1 MAMAPVKT
9 PVRLTRKEQRE
20 RTRARLLGA
29 AQRLFIAQGF
39 HGTSVEEIAEAAGYT
54 RGAFYSNFEDKD
66 DIFLALLD
74 KELGERIAELTPIFH
89 QSATLNE
96 AFAVILRTN
105 PRHLVDAKTILKTEF
120 WLYAAR
126 NPKVRR
132 KLAEQQQAERRAFER
147 VIKAQFDAVGL
158 DVPIDLHDAALLIA
172 MLDGASPT
180 LHLIDPEDVPE
191 DFFFNAV
198 LQLFEAGQAL
208 ARERAAA
215 K

>member
-1 MAMAPVKT
+1 MALSRP
-9 PVRLTRKEQRE
+9 PVRLTRREQRE
-20 RTRARLLGA
+20 QTRARLLAA
-29 AQRLFIAQGF
+29 AQRLFIARGF

-74 KELGERIAELTPIFH
+74 KNLSDRIAELTPIFH

-96 AFAVILRTN
+96 AFAVIIRTN
-105 PRHLVDAKTILKTEF
+105 PRHLVDAATILKTEF

-132 KLAEQQQAERRAFER
+132 KLAEQQRAERRAFER
-147 VIKAQFDAVGL
+147 VIKAQFDAVEL
-158 DVPIDLHDAALLIA
+158 DAPIDLHDAALLIA
-172 MLDGASPT
+172 MLDGASPSF
-180 LHLIDPEDVPE
+180 HLIDPEDVPE
-191 DFFFNAV
+191 DFFFTAV

-208 ARERAAA
+208 AREKA
-215 K
+215 KAR